1 MILGPKLSIKI
12 SKVLKLASCSPVFL
26 IFMIFLTFLKM
37 HFSKNVKNLHFFPW
51 AHYRHVWWV
60 GVKMSKSEILTKCE
74 KNMSKMSIF
83 VKNSCQNVKN
93 ACFSCQNVCFYVK
106 NVNFTESDKNS
117 LDKAVRASFWEWGF
131 WQVWGQNWQ
140 NVSFLTC
147 FWVWPICYAVI
158 FMSENVK
165 NGKKW
170 KFFENFQIF
179 LKFFLKK
186 WKICK
191 KCEKWKIL
199 LHNMYGWPKMW

>member
-1 MILGPKLSIKI
+1 
-12 SKVLKLASCSPVFL
+12 
-26 IFMIFLTFLKM
+26 
-37 HFSKNVKNLHFFPW
+37 
-51 AHYRHVWWV
+51 
-60 GVKMSKSEILTKCE
+60 MSKSDIFDKMW

-93 ACFSCQNVCFYVK
+93 ACFSCQNGCFCVK
-106 NVNFTESDKNS
+106 NVNFSESVKNS

-165 NGKKW
+165 NVKNW

-179 LKFFLKK
+179 LNFFKKKMKNLSKMRKMEKFTA
-186 WKICK
+186 
-191 KCEKWKIL
+191 
-199 LHNMYGWPKMW
+199 